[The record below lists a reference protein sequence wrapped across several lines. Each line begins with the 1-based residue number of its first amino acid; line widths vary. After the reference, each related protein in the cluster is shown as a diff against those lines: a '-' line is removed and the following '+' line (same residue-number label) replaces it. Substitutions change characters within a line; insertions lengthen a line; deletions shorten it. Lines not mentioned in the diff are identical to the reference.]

1 MKIFII
7 LFSLFIL
14 AMAGFMALRPKQ
26 FTDFLLKIS
35 NAVWVHVAAAGAR
48 IAIGIALIL
57 YADQSRFPLT
67 LQILGWLAI
76 VAGVI
81 LALVPRAKFIR
92 LMHWVLERFAPY
104 IRVAA
109 VFAALFA
116 GFLIYAVI

>member
-1 MKIFII
+1 MKAFII
-7 LFSLFIL
+7 LFNLFIL
-14 AMAGFMALRPKQ
+14 AMAGFMAFRPRQ
-26 FTDFLLKIS
+26 FTETLLKLS
-35 NAVWVHVAAAGAR
+35 EAVWLHVLAAAAR

-76 VAGVI
+76 FAGVI

-92 LMHWVLERFAPY
+92 LMHWAFERFARY
-104 IRVAA
+104 TRIAA
-109 VFAALFA
+109 VFAVLFA